1 MAAPRTDRLR
11 RNWPI
16 FGLVPAIGLAALAF
30 VAPRAAAAPPAQGVS
45 NDTCLACHASPALSL
60 AMGNGGTL
68 PLTIDESKFHSS
80 VHGEAGLNCVDCH
93 KTISE
98 YPHPKFT
105 AADRRDATLQLYT
118 ACRQCHAEQYER
130 TLDSVHQRAL
140 AGGNREAAV
149 CTDCHTA
156 HAVQRVTNPNDRKQ
170 LTAEARQ
177 RIPQTCARCHNAIF
191 EKYKKSV
198 HGAALLENIN
208 PDVPTCIDCHG
219 VHNIGDPTTAAFR
232 LKSPQICAK
241 CHTDPAR
248 MSKYGISTQV
258 LTTYVA
264 DFHGTTVTLFEKQT
278 PDAQTNKP
286 VCYDC
291 HGIHD
296 ISRVDDPQK
305 GLEIKQN
312 LLTRCQRCHPD
323 ATSNFPDA
331 WLSHYIPSPEKTP
344 LVYYVNLFYRIFI
357 PALLGGMTVLV
368 VLDAARRIY
377 EKAEGRKG
385 KGEGRYAKMKDEAES
400 SKS

>member
-1 MAAPRTDRLR
+1 M
-11 RNWPI
+11 
-16 FGLVPAIGLAALAF
+16 
-30 VAPRAAAAPPAQGVS
+30 
-45 NDTCLACHASPALSL
+45 
-60 AMGNGGTL
+60 
-68 PLTIDESKFHSS
+68 
-80 VHGEAGLNCVDCH
+80 
-93 KTISE
+93 
-98 YPHPKFT
+98 
-105 AADRRDATLQLYT
+105 
-118 ACRQCHAEQYER
+118 
-130 TLDSVHQRAL
+130 
-140 AGGNREAAV
+140 

-344 LVYYVNLFYRIFI
+344 LVYYVNLFYQIFI